1 MDEEN
6 KEIEINVIDKTK
18 EEIEKI
24 IQYILDEG
32 IQTENLDF
40 LYKAIDIHKDIENEE
55 YWKIKK
61 EDMEMRYRDSYENYG
76 EYGEYGNYNDGS
88 YNDGGNYGRRG
99 VPGTGRGRYRD
110 GSYGRRGVPGT
121 GRGRYRGEE
130 AMDEMAYHYGNYS
143 YGREQY
149 GADEDTMK
157 SFKYMLK
164 AFKDYY
170 KHLKQE
176 ASSQQEV
183 QLLEET
189 AREMMEM

>member
-40 LYKAIDIHKDIENEE
+40 LCKAIDIHKDIENEE

-76 EYGEYGNYNDGS
+76 EYGEYDRS
-88 YNDGGNYGRRG
+88 YGGGRRRDS
-99 VPGTGRGRYRD
+99 RGRYME
-110 GSYGRRGVPGT
+110 GNSYGRRGYDT
-121 GRGRYRGEE
+121 KYRGHD
-130 AMDEMAYHYGNYS
+130 MLDEMMYHYGNYN

-170 KHLKQE
+170 KHLKDE

-183 QLLEET
+183 QMLEDV
-189 AREMMEM
+189 AREISEM